1 MPPAKLR
8 PGFTLLELVAVC
20 AVLGILAAIA
30 LSTASSQIQR
40 SRVAAEN
47 TALGRIAAAIQASF
61 ESTDLESTNI
71 AALSGTV
78 PSGVDLTAFSNT
90 TTTTAVPATTH
101 AADWFAKVARQ
112 LGDAP
117 ALGVAPTPALQPRVA
132 AVLLNANHALRLL
145 WEGPESETGQQRFLL
160 VSLMDPAGSLILPA
174 WPNGSNPQDAGNL
187 ALFSDTWNTD
197 WTDPAAVLPASWIR
211 ALSSPQIISWQGSP
225 GTPGRLWHLCVR
237 RIVCPKFNVVVN
249 NTHPTD
255 NCYVYFNLNGS
266 TAGSTITAAANAGT
280 VVFSGVLGGRTI
292 QAYRGSAAPPAGTL
306 FSQFILRDHCEITLQ
321 D

>member
-1 MPPAKLR
+1 MLR

-20 AVLGILAAIA
+20 AVLGILATVA

-40 SRVAAEN
+40 SRIAAEN
-47 TALGRIAAAIQASF
+47 TALGRIAAAVQASF
-61 ESTDLESTNI
+61 ESTDLESTNV

-78 PSGVDLTAFSNT
+78 PNGVDLTAFSNT
-90 TTTTAVPATTH
+90 TTTTAVPGTTT

-112 LGDAP
+112 MGDAP
-117 ALGVAPTPALQPRVA
+117 VLGVAPTPSLQPQVA
-132 AVLLNANHALRLL
+132 AVLLNANHALRFL

-160 VSLMDPAGSLILPA
+160 VSLMDPDGNLVLPA
-174 WPNGSNPQDAGNL
+174 WPNGLNSQDARNL

-197 WTDPAAVLPASWIR
+197 WTDPAAVLPPSWTG
-211 ALSSPQIISWQGSP
+211 ALSLPQITSWQGRP
-225 GTPGRLWHLCVR
+225 GSPGRLWRLCVR

-255 NCYVYFNLNGS
+255 NCYVYFNLNGT
-266 TAGSTITAAANAGT
+266 TAGATITAAANSGT
-280 VVFSGVLGGRTI
+280 VVFSGILAGRTI